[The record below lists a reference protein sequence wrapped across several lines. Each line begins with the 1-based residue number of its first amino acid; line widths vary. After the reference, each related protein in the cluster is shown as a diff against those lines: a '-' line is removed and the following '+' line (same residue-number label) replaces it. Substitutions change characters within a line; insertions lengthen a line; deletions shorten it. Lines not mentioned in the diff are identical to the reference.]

1 MTSRTAFRAITVV
14 ALATTSAFALGACSG
29 GPDGGASAR
38 PSASATGGP
47 VGTAVEQR
55 CDDLVPQATFAVY
68 GKSFTLDRDAEPA
81 KGSPAA
87 LIAGQRGRVCVF
99 VDTANDVRITLAVAH
114 LPEKT
119 LTSLKDGLY
128 EESNSVPTYGVEGY
142 FRKAGSIGRADAF
155 VDPYWVNV
163 RSTMFGEPGDAEP
176 VMDAVRAALDSS
188 TSDSA
193 APTAPAS
200 APAG

>member
-1 MTSRTAFRAITVV
+1 MTSRTPFRAITVV
-14 ALATTSAFALGACSG
+14 ALAATAVAALAGCSG
-29 GPDGGASAR
+29 GPSGK

-55 CDDLVPQATFAVY
+55 CDDLVPQSAFAVY
-68 GKSFTLDRDAEPA
+68 GRTFTLDRDAEPA
-81 KGSPAA
+81 EGSPAA

-99 VDTANDVRITLAVAH
+99 HDDSGVQITLGVAH

-119 LTSLKDGLY
+119 LTRLKDGLY

-142 FRKAGSIGRADAF
+142 FRTSGSVGRADAF

-176 VMDAVRAALDSS
+176 VVDAVRAALDP
-188 TSDSA
+188 SA
-193 APTAPAS
+193 AASAEPSAPAS
-200 APAG
+200 TPAG